1 MRSST
6 QPLLRF
12 VPIKQLVATAAF
24 TAEQAG
30 DLSFARGDEFEWVG
44 DGLDPSFVQVRNLAA
59 PHAVG
64 QVPASF
70 VREIGVIRRG
80 SRVATF
86 DVARHVDS
94 LVTAQK
100 LPAG

>member
-1 MRSST
+1 MRGCI
-6 QPLLRF
+6 
-12 VPIKQLVATAAF
+12 VVEQLVATSTF
-24 TAEQAG
+24 TAEQEG

-44 DGLDPSFVQVRNLAA
+44 EGLDPSFVQVRTLAA

-70 VREIGVIRRG
+70 VREVGVI
-80 SRVATF
+80 SRESHIPAF
-86 DVARHVDS
+86 DVARHVNALINS
-94 LVTAQK
+94 QQ